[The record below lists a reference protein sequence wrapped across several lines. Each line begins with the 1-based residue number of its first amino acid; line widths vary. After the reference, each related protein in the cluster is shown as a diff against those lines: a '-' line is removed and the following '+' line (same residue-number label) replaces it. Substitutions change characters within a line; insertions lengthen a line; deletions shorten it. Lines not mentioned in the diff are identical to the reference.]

1 MWKDILKV
9 EGKNEYREAENFAN
23 SIARKFN
30 VGSIMES
37 IESLGFDFS
46 KSGVQK
52 ISGGKDVFGGGS
64 VLLSAEY
71 DFTDDD
77 EGFGDD
83 TRGTLML
90 DFSLNMNKMK
100 NNVAVGMDTF
110 YPTLYVT
117 LQNDGKIL
125 VDVE

>member
-1 MWKDILKV
+1 MWKEILKI
-9 EGKNEYREAENFAN
+9 EDESEYKEAENFAN
-23 SIARKFN
+23 NIAREFN
-30 VGSIMES
+30 VGSIIES
-37 IESLGFDFS
+37 MESLGFDFS
-46 KSGVQK
+46 KSGVQR
-52 ISGGKDVFGGGS
+52 ISAGKDVFGSGS

-90 DFSLNMNKMK
+90 DFSLNMSKMK
-100 NNVAVGMDTF
+100 NNVAVDMDTL

-117 LQNDGKIL
+117 LQNDGKIS